1 MRKSVLG
8 IITIF
13 FLLGLISCELE
24 EKIEQ
29 FNSVDDGIE
38 ALQEYAIVSKQFQ
51 NASNSCDEA
60 VLNAEVQTKAGLKS
74 SLQGPNITVE
84 TDGVNEWPKFIT
96 VDFGNGI
103 TGLDGVER
111 SGKLLIESTNWYRT
125 EGSVHTTTFDDY
137 YQNGFKIEGTHIAT
151 NNGNA
156 EEEGL
161 QFNVVITGGKVSK
174 DGAVIEYQ
182 QNSTRT
188 WKEGA
193 DTPFYIWDD
202 EYALDGTQK
211 GVSSKGVEYALSI
224 TEPLY
229 FKVLSREITEG
240 KMAVVIEGLPGIE
253 LNYTTSTIW
262 IGEQSFPMQN

>member
-1 MRKSVLG
+1 MKKSVLG
-8 IITIF
+8 IITV
-13 FLLGLISCELE
+13 LSLWGLNSCELE

-60 VLNAEVQTKAGLKS
+60 VLSAEVQETAELKAN
-74 SLQGPNITVE
+74 LQGPVITVE
-84 TDGVNEWPKFIT
+84 TDGVNEWPKYIT
-96 VDFGNGI
+96 VDFGGGI
-103 TGLDGVER
+103 TGLDGVLR
-111 SGKLLIESTNWYRT
+111 SGKLHIESTNWYRT
-125 EGSVHTTTFDDY
+125 EGSVHTTTFEDY
-137 YQNGFKIEGTHIAT
+137 YQNGYKVEGTHIAT

-156 EEEGL
+156 EGEGL
-161 QFNVVITGGKVSK
+161 QFNVVISDGKVTK

-193 DTPFYIWDD
+193 DTPFNIWDD

-229 FKVLSREITEG
+229 FKVLTREITEG

-262 IGEQSFPMQN
+262 IGEQSFPMQK